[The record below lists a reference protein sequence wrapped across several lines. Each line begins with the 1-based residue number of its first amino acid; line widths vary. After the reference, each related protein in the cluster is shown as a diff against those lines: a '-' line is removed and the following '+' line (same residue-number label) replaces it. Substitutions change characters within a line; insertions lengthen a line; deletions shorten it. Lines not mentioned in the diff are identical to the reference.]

1 MLERWFNRAWYGGL
15 QWTWLLL
22 PLMLIYRHIV
32 LRRRKHYLAVRAKQ
46 LNVPVIVVGNI
57 TVGGTGKTP
66 VICELARQLTAQ
78 GKRVGVLSR
87 GYGAKAPF
95 YPFPVKA
102 DSPVAEAG
110 DEPLLIAQRG
120 YNVVIDPV
128 RSRGAQQLAD
138 MGVDVILCDDGMQHY
153 ALYRDIEICLLDGE
167 RQLGNRQ
174 LLPVGPLREPES
186 RLKEVDFIWYNGRN
200 GADCFYLQ
208 PAAFVNIKTRQRIS
222 VDAFKAG
229 ACVAVAGIGN
239 PQRFFLTLQKMGI
252 DVQCI
257 ALPDHYVFT
266 EDDFAQYAGR
276 KLIMTEKDAVK
287 CSGFATEHM
296 WYLEVQ
302 AEIPQHLLSL
312 FFKRFGEVAHG

>member
-22 PLMLIYRHIV
+22 PLMLLYRYVV
-32 LRRRKHYLAVRAKQ
+32 LRRRKHYLAARTKQ
-46 LNVPVIVVGNI
+46 LDVPVIVVGNI

-87 GYGAKAPF
+87 GYGAKAPV
-95 YPFPVKA
+95 YPFPVKT

-120 YNVVIDPV
+120 YCVVVDPV
-128 RSRGAQQLAD
+128 RARGAQQLAD
-138 MGVDVILCDDGMQHY
+138 MGIDVILCDDGMQHY
-153 ALYRDIEICLLDGE
+153 ALYRDVEICLLDGV

-186 RLKEVDFIWYNGRN
+186 RLTEVDFVWYNGGN
-200 GADCFYLQ
+200 DSDCFYLQ
-208 PAAFVNIKTRQRIS
+208 PAAFVNLKTRQRIS
-222 VDAFKAG
+222 VDAFNAG
-229 ACVAVAGIGN
+229 ACIAVAGIGN
-239 PQRFFLTLQKMGI
+239 PQRFFSTLQQLGI
-252 DVQCI
+252 EAHCI
-257 ALPDHYVFT
+257 PLPDHYAYAK
-266 EDDFAQYAGR
+266 DDFAQYAGQ

-287 CSGFATEHM
+287 CSGFATENM

-302 AEIPQHLLSL
+302 AEIPQHLLL
-312 FFKRFGEVAHG
+312 MFFKRLDEVAHG